1 MTDERY
7 NKEYAILQAILKDKT
22 FRFLDLN
29 TAKSNL
35 VVGQQTNS
43 EKVYT
48 IKIDL
53 SKFPEEVP
61 DAFITNPKP
70 LKTYT
75 GEAMLTASHIMHTL
89 PGIDGCTKVCHY
101 GPQHWHPNVS
111 LYKVIVKIRIWLEA
125 YETHLKTGE
134 PLSNYLAG

>member
-1 MTDERY
+1 MTNERY

-22 FRFLDLN
+22 FRFLDLD
-29 TAKSNL
+29 TSRPSL

-53 SKFPEEVP
+53 SRFPEDVP

-70 LKTYT
+70 LKTNT
-75 GEAMLTASHIMHTL
+75 GEAMLTASHPMHTL
-89 PGIDGCTKVCHY
+89 AGIDGCTKVCHY
-101 GPQHWHPNVS
+101 GPQQWHPNVS